1 MPFQAL
7 DFDHVGYHNQRLQTM
22 SWDDKVAS
30 YILALNWSRTGG
42 LNAGTATAQASPAR
56 QRRSHVDCVAVAYV
70 DNKWYIASNVI
81 ELTDHEI
88 VLTDASIGRPVDA
101 TEYFGHVHYY
111 NTITHNYEIVRE
123 GGDTLHAEMKILKRL
138 KSLGLLTQCPR
149 IGVSKPCCPKCKDVL
164 DNWQI
169 DYTSYHAVTP
179 GDGRWVDPGIGVPLR
194 VGLNAI
200 GML

>member
-7 DFDHVGYHNQRLQTM
+7 DFDHDGYHNERMRTM

-42 LNAGTATAQASPAR
+42 LNAGTPTLQASKAR

-70 DNKWYIASNVI
+70 NRKWYIASNVI

-101 TEYFGHVHYY
+101 AEYFGHVDYY
-111 NTITHNYEIVRE
+111 GTLTNNYEIVRE

-149 IGVSKPCCPKCKDVL
+149 MGVSKPCCPKCKDVL
-164 DNWQI
+164 NDWQI
-169 DYTSYHAVTP
+169 DYTSYHTVMP
-179 GDGRWVDPGIGVPLR
+179 GGDRWVDPGLGVPSR
-194 VGLNAI
+194 VTGIL
-200 GML
+200 